1 MTTPS
6 APRTDLGFLRRR
18 TKPGATAAPASPAAA
33 PVQAPAQAAAPAA
46 APSSGLTLGRPGSS
60 AAPASAASPA
70 APAATRPSGG
80 LVLGRPGG
88 STPSGSPA
96 ASTPS
101 SAAPAATPSS
111 TPATTRPSAG
121 LSLGSSAG
129 SSSGLSLGSSLSQ
142 RGPARTTA
150 APASDNPRAKALAAQ
165 RQQAQHEDHE
175 VSLLFPAPGIAD
187 LYELNLVDRVLR
199 LSPLE
204 SSVGTLL
211 ITGSSATA
219 WESVR
224 FVAGGR
230 TVDGH
235 TVGTPVMT
243 TGNRELVGYQ
253 GRDALI
259 ALRHVRQL
267 RRAIFMN
274 RSSAAMGVKLVSG
287 RTVALPPAAN
297 GAQIVLLVHRIG
309 NVLELRA
316 EPVPLDW
323 PDVKIWQEFDF
334 TMTHQAP
341 SSTYGR

>member
-6 APRTDLGFLRRR
+6 SPRTDLGFLRRR
-18 TKPGATAAPASPAAA
+18 TKPGAAAAPAAPAATAA
-33 PVQAPAQAAAPAA
+33 PVQHAAPAA

-70 APAATRPSGG
+70 APAATRTSGG

-101 SAAPAATPSS
+101 SSAPAATPSS

-121 LSLGSSAG
+121 LSLGSAAG
-129 SSSGLSLGSSLSQ
+129 Q
-142 RGPARTTA
+142 RGPARTAA
-150 APASDNPRAKALAAQ
+150 APASDDPRAKALAAQ

-187 LYELNLVDRVLR
+187 LYELNLADRVLR

-211 ITGSSATA
+211 ITGSSAVA

-297 GAQIVLLVHRIG
+297 GAQIVLLVHRVG